1 MVQEETF
8 FSREK
13 LEEQVNSLNCV
24 KKENQIAPE
33 NAYVSFVN
41 SEFTIV
47 PETEGNELNTKEAY
61 QMICRAIDN
70 DAAEVNLE
78 SDPKAYKKAD
88 VTKESSELQNM
99 VNTYKNLT
107 KANITYTFGDETV
120 RILVIEDEMS
130 INDLLCM
137 NLEIAGYETVGYL
150 DGNEAYEA
158 IIQDHAFQCALV
170 DIMLPGRDGY
180 SLLPKLKQYEIP
192 VIFLTAKGDIASKIK
207 GLKDGAEDYIVKPFE
222 MLEVMVRLEKV
233 LERNGTVQEQ
243 IQIGDVIIDTAS
255 RTVTKMGMEIY
266 LKPMEYNC
274 LMVFAKNPNKALTR
288 NQILQE
294 LWNEEFCGET
304 RTVDAHVGRIRK
316 KLGWQDK
323 IKTIPRIG
331 YRLKVDL

>member
-1 MVQEETF
+1 M
-8 FSREK
+8 
-13 LEEQVNSLNCV
+13 
-24 KKENQIAPE
+24 
-33 NAYVSFVN
+33 
-41 SEFTIV
+41 
-47 PETEGNELNTKEAY
+47 
-61 QMICRAIDN
+61 
-70 DAAEVNLE
+70 
-78 SDPKAYKKAD
+78 KA
-88 VTKESSELQNM
+88 
-99 VNTYKNLT
+99 
-107 KANITYTFGDETV
+107 

-243 IQIGDVIIDTAS
+243 IQIGDVIIDTSS

-323 IKTIPRIG
+323 IKTIGVKQFPES
-331 YRLKVDL
+331 VTDLRWIYETLNKDLFSDYMYHFAGIVRNLSLYHLLLEKSEYTEYQQL

>member
-1 MVQEETF
+1 MD
-8 FSREK
+8 
-13 LEEQVNSLNCV
+13 NSFLYIKTLLLV
-24 KKENQIAPE
+24 DDEPDLLKMLSDILKDAGFQKILMA
-33 NAYVSFVN
+33 A
-41 SEFTIV
+41 T
-47 PETEGNELNTKEAY
+47 GKEAV
-61 QMICRAIDN
+61 
-70 DAAEVNLE
+70 AE
-78 SDPKAYKKAD
+78 AKKGKPDLIILD
-88 VTKESSELQNM
+88 V
-99 VNTYKNLT
+99 
-107 KANITYTFGDETV
+107 
-120 RILVIEDEMS
+120 
-130 INDLLCM
+130 
-137 NLEIAGYETVGYL
+137 
-150 DGNEAYEA
+150 
-158 IIQDHAFQCALV
+158 
-170 DIMLPGRDGY
+170 MLPDKDGF
-180 SLLPKLKQYEIP
+180 SLMEQLRSFTDVPI
-192 VIFLTAKGDIASKIK
+192 IFLTAKDEAADKLA
-207 GLKDGAEDYIVKPFE
+207 GLGLGADDYIVKPFE

-331 YRLKVDL
+331 YRLEVDL

>member
-1 MVQEETF
+1 MQKT
-8 FSREK
+8 RI
-13 LEEQVNSLNCV
+13 L
-24 KKENQIAPE
+24 
-33 NAYVSFVN
+33 
-41 SEFTIV
+41 IV
-47 PETEGNELNTKEAY
+47 E
-61 QMICRAIDN
+61 
-70 DAAEVNLE
+70 
-78 SDPKAYKKAD
+78 
-88 VTKESSELQNM
+88 
-99 VNTYKNLT
+99 
-107 KANITYTFGDETV
+107 DETA
-120 RILVIEDEMS
+120 IAKMIA
-130 INDLLCM
+130 M
-137 NLEIAGYETVGYL
+137 NLRVANYDAVIYE
-150 DGNEAYEA
+150 DGAEAAKGLE
-158 IIQDHAFQCALV
+158 QDHAYDLALLDV
-170 DIMLPGRDGY
+170 MVPGMDGFT
-180 SLLPKLKQYEIP
+180 LLPIVQEYGIP
-192 VIFLTAKGDIASKIK
+192 VIFLTAKDDLASKIQ
-207 GLKDGAEDYIVKPFE
+207 GLKGGAEDYIVKPFE

-331 YRLKVDL
+331 YRLEVDL

>member
-1 MVQEETF
+1 M
-8 FSREK
+8 
-13 LEEQVNSLNCV
+13 
-24 KKENQIAPE
+24 
-33 NAYVSFVN
+33 
-41 SEFTIV
+41 
-47 PETEGNELNTKEAY
+47 
-61 QMICRAIDN
+61 
-70 DAAEVNLE
+70 
-78 SDPKAYKKAD
+78 
-88 VTKESSELQNM
+88 
-99 VNTYKNLT
+99 
-107 KANITYTFGDETV
+107 
-120 RILVIEDEMS
+120 RILLIED
-130 INDLLCM
+130 DLNFCETLRFQ
-137 NLEIAGYETVGYL
+137 LEQ
-150 DGNEAYEA
+150 EAYE
-158 IIQDHAFQCALV
+158 V
-170 DIMLPGRDGY
+170 DVCHDGRDGLDLFLQDAHDIV
-180 SLLPKLKQYEIP
+180 LLDRMLPTMNGLLVLQKARQSGIFTP
-192 VIFLTAKGDIASKIK
+192 VILITALGELYDRIE
-207 GLKDGAEDYIVKPFE
+207 GLDAGADDYIVKPFE

-331 YRLKVDL
+331 YRLEVDL

>member
-1 MVQEETF
+1 MQ
-8 FSREK
+8 
-13 LEEQVNSLNCV
+13 
-24 KKENQIAPE
+24 QIL
-33 NAYVSFVN
+33 
-41 SEFTIV
+41 I
-47 PETEGNELNTKEAY
+47 
-61 QMICRAIDN
+61 
-70 DAAEVNLE
+70 
-78 SDPKAYKKAD
+78 
-88 VTKESSELQNM
+88 
-99 VNTYKNLT
+99 
-107 KANITYTFGDETV
+107 
-120 RILVIEDEMS
+120 IEDDRALNQGLCKALKTDNSS
-130 INDLLCM
+130 IQVSSGLYAFETDRQIVSCENLKDAKEQMLCGMPSLILLDI
-137 NLEIAGYETVGYL
+137 NLPDGSGL
-150 DGNEAYEA
+150 DFLQSVKMECPE
-158 IIQDHAFQCALV
+158 C
-170 DIMLPGRDGY
+170 
-180 SLLPKLKQYEIP
+180 P
-192 VIFLTAKGDIASKIK
+192 VILLTANDTDGDIVN
-207 GLKDGAEDYIVKPFE
+207 GLELGADDYIVKPFE

-331 YRLKVDL
+331 YRLEVDL